1 MLLKRL
7 SGLGYEW
14 RVGNKTGKKLMTT
27 RFELRTRYIEGWYE
41 LDADKLISSTSH
53 DFMFDDPA
61 EPEPVNRK
69 SLPEYM
75 IRWDKRT
82 RLLGATNVWDLSD
95 EVRQDSDGILTDWE
109 WWELAGTDLCGM
121 AIVKTRDDGVFFE
134 RITYFDRLSNRS

>member
-1 MLLKRL
+1 
-7 SGLGYEW
+7 
-14 RVGNKTGKKLMTT
+14 MTT

-41 LDADKLISSTSH
+41 LDADKLMSSTSQ

-61 EPEPVNRK
+61 EAEPVSRE
-69 SLPEYM
+69 SLPDYM

-82 RLLGATNVWDLSD
+82 RSLGATNVWNLSD

-109 WWELAGTDLCGM
+109 WWELGGTDLRGM

-134 RITYFDRLSNRS
+134 RITYFDRRLNRS